1 MDKYVITKAE
11 IDDIEGE
18 YKQHFLNPNAERIN
32 KSLGDLTGITGLGF
46 HVIEVAPKKESTE
59 FHVHKYEDEC
69 IYILSG
75 HAQVTIGDKIF
86 QVQEGDF
93 IGYRAGGL
101 AHTMK
106 NIGPLPLKCIVVG
119 ERLNH
124 DVADYPKLNKRLYR
138 NMGQPSDLVD
148 IINVSNPNA
157 AKKIK

>member
-1 MDKYVITKAE
+1 
-11 IDDIEGE
+11 
-18 YKQHFLNPNAERIN
+18 
-32 KSLGDLTGITGLGF
+32 
-46 HVIEVAPKKESTE
+46 
-59 FHVHKYEDEC
+59 
-69 IYILSG
+69 
-75 HAQVTIGDKIF
+75 
-86 QVQEGDF
+86 
-93 IGYRAGGL
+93 
-101 AHTMK
+101 MK